1 MKKDIKAVRSA
12 IAFFLMTFSTAYLFT
27 IGVRLT
33 GGFTRAPEIPV
44 SGLQSTGLSIPPIRK
59 GKVVEQFWLFVSE
72 ILHHHPRSLKSGGG
86 GVAVLIV
93 GAGIRRLTAA
103 EMQSALLGA
112 SAVLLATP
120 VASAV
125 LNNDWSLATAV
136 VSGFGIVTLA
146 FGLLI
151 AWLRKSESNADEI

>member
-1 MKKDIKAVRSA
+1 MKKDIRAVRSA

-33 GGFTRAPEIPV
+33 GGFTRAPEIPP
-44 SGLQSTGLSIPPIRK
+44 SGLQSTGLSII
-59 GKVVEQFWLFVSE
+59 
-72 ILHHHPRSLKSGGG
+72 I

-136 VSGFGIVTLA
+136 VSGFGIMTLV

-151 AWLRKSESNADEI
+151 AWLRKSESNADEN

>member
-1 MKKDIKAVRSA
+1 MKKDIKALRSA

-33 GGFTRAPEIPV
+33 GGFTRAPEVPAQ
-44 SGLQSTGLSIPPIRK
+44 GLQSVGLSII
-59 GKVVEQFWLFVSE
+59 
-72 ILHHHPRSLKSGGG
+72 I
-86 GVAVLIV
+86 GVAILIV

-112 SAVLLATP
+112 AAVLLATP
-120 VASAV
+120 VATAV
-125 LNNDWSLATAV
+125 LTATWNLSTAV
-136 VSGFGIVTLA
+136 VSGFGFLTLL

-151 AWLRKSESNADEI
+151 AFIRKSESNADE

>member
-1 MKKDIKAVRSA
+1 MKKDIKALRSA

-33 GGFTRAPEIPV
+33 GGFTRAPEVPAQ
-44 SGLQSTGLSIPPIRK
+44 GLQSVGLSII
-59 GKVVEQFWLFVSE
+59 
-72 ILHHHPRSLKSGGG
+72 I
-86 GVAVLIV
+86 GVAILIV

-112 SAVLLATP
+112 AAVLLATP
-120 VASAV
+120 VATAV
-125 LNNDWSLATAV
+125 LTATWNVSTAV
-136 VSGFGIVTLA
+136 VSGFGFLTLL

-151 AWLRKSESNADEI
+151 AFIRKSESNADE

>member
-1 MKKDIKAVRSA
+1 MKKDIKALRSA

-33 GGFTRAPEIPV
+33 GGFTRAPEVPAQ
-44 SGLQSTGLSIPPIRK
+44 GLQSVGLSII
-59 GKVVEQFWLFVSE
+59 
-72 ILHHHPRSLKSGGG
+72 I
-86 GVAVLIV
+86 GVAILIV

-112 SAVLLATP
+112 AAVLLATP
-120 VASAV
+120 VATAV
-125 LNNDWSLATAV
+125 LTATWNMSTAV
-136 VSGFGIVTLA
+136 VSGFGFLTLL

-151 AWLRKSESNADEI
+151 AFIRKSESNADE

>member
-1 MKKDIKAVRSA
+1 MKKDIKAFRSA

-33 GGFTRAPEIPV
+33 GGFTRAPEVPPE
-44 SGLQSTGLSIPPIRK
+44 GLQSVGLSII
-59 GKVVEQFWLFVSE
+59 
-72 ILHHHPRSLKSGGG
+72 I

-112 SAVLLATP
+112 AAVLLATP
-120 VASAV
+120 VATAV
-125 LNNDWSLATAV
+125 LSNTWTFSTMV
-136 VSGFGIVTLA
+136 VSAFGFMTLG

-151 AWLRKSESNADEI
+151 ALVRKQESNADE

>member
-1 MKKDIKAVRSA
+1 MKKDIRAVRSA

-27 IGVRLT
+27 LGVKLT
-33 GGFTRAPEIPV
+33 GGFTRVPDISAQ
-44 SGLQSTGLSIPPIRK
+44 GLQSTGLSII
-59 GKVVEQFWLFVSE
+59 V
-72 ILHHHPRSLKSGGG
+72 

-120 VASAV
+120 VATAV
-125 LNNDWSLATAV
+125 LNSDWSLATAV
-136 VSGFGIVTLA
+136 VSGFGVLTLA

-151 AWLRKSESNADEI
+151 AWFRKSESNADES

>member
-1 MKKDIKAVRSA
+1 MKKDIKALRSA

-33 GGFTRAPEIPV
+33 GGFTRAPEVPV
-44 SGLQSTGLSIPPIRK
+44 QGLQSVGLSII
-59 GKVVEQFWLFVSE
+59 
-72 ILHHHPRSLKSGGG
+72 I
-86 GVAVLIV
+86 GVAILIV

-112 SAVLLATP
+112 AAVLLATP
-120 VASAV
+120 VATAV
-125 LNNDWSLATAV
+125 LTATWNMSTAV
-136 VSGFGIVTLA
+136 VSGFGFLTLL

-151 AWLRKSESNADEI
+151 AFIRKSESNADE

>member
-1 MKKDIKAVRSA
+1 MKKDVKALRSA

-33 GGFTRAPEIPV
+33 GGFTRAPEVPAQ
-44 SGLQSTGLSIPPIRK
+44 GLQSVGLSII
-59 GKVVEQFWLFVSE
+59 
-72 ILHHHPRSLKSGGG
+72 I
-86 GVAVLIV
+86 GVAILIV

-112 SAVLLATP
+112 AAVLLATP
-120 VASAV
+120 VATAV
-125 LNNDWSLATAV
+125 LTATWNLSTAV
-136 VSGFGIVTLA
+136 VSGFGFLTLA

-151 AWLRKSESNADEI
+151 AFIRKSESNADE

>member
-1 MKKDIKAVRSA
+1 MKKDIKAFRSA

-33 GGFTRAPEIPV
+33 GGFTRAPEVPPE
-44 SGLQSTGLSIPPIRK
+44 GLQSVGLSII
-59 GKVVEQFWLFVSE
+59 
-72 ILHHHPRSLKSGGG
+72 I

-112 SAVLLATP
+112 AAVLLATP
-120 VASAV
+120 VATAV
-125 LNNDWSLATAV
+125 LSNTWTFSTMV
-136 VSGFGIVTLA
+136 VSAFGFMTLG

-151 AWLRKSESNADEI
+151 ALVRKQESNADD

>member
-1 MKKDIKAVRSA
+1 MKKDIRAVRSA

-33 GGFTRAPEIPV
+33 GGFTRAPEIPS
-44 SGLQSTGLSIPPIRK
+44 SGLQSTGLSII
-59 GKVVEQFWLFVSE
+59 
-72 ILHHHPRSLKSGGG
+72 I
-86 GVAVLIV
+86 GVAILIV

-125 LNNDWSLATAV
+125 LNNDWSFATVV
-136 VSGFGIVTLA
+136 VSGFGVLTLA

-151 AWLRKSESNADEI
+151 AWFRKSESNADES

>member
-1 MKKDIKAVRSA
+1 MKKDIKALRSA

-33 GGFTRAPEIPV
+33 GGFTRAPEVPAQ
-44 SGLQSTGLSIPPIRK
+44 GLQSVGLSII
-59 GKVVEQFWLFVSE
+59 
-72 ILHHHPRSLKSGGG
+72 I
-86 GVAVLIV
+86 GVAILIV

-112 SAVLLATP
+112 AAVLLATP
-120 VASAV
+120 VATAV
-125 LNNDWSLATAV
+125 LTATWNLSTAV
-136 VSGFGIVTLA
+136 VSGFGFLTLA

-151 AWLRKSESNADEI
+151 AYIRKSESNADE